1 MQIPMKDSG
10 RGVMVRGDGFAI
22 LASLL
27 WGINYPLVKFILG
40 FVPENDFL
48 IIRFSLAT
56 ILFASYLAI
65 SGETFR
71 IAKEDFSR
79 VLMLGILGVGV
90 YNIIWTYGIHRTTA
104 ANAAI
109 LISASPIFTGIY
121 SLLTGDEKISL
132 SKWLGTIMA
141 FAGIC
146 TIIYWTPGSQFSLE
160 SRVFV
165 GNILVVLGS
174 LLFSMYAVLAKPLLK
189 RYSPT
194 KLTTLAMILGL
205 PIILIYSMSED
216 HAITLSYGLMIWSGF
231 AYIIVL
237 GTIIAFIF
245 WYKGIQQTSPFKTV
259 IFHYIVPVVSMI
271 TGSIFLG
278 EPINY
283 ERVLGGIMVFAGL
296 LAVKW
301 DGTIIKKRIGKFKL
315 GQ

>member
-1 MQIPMKDSG
+1 MQVSQVQDSG
-10 RGVMVRGDGFAI
+10 KRAVVQGEGFAI
-22 LASLL
+22 VAALL
-27 WGINYPLVKFILG
+27 WGINYPLVKLVLG

-56 ILFASYLAI
+56 ILFVVYLII

-71 IAKEDFSR
+71 IARKDFSR

-90 YNIIWTYGIHRTTA
+90 YNIIWTSGIHRTTA

-109 LISASPIFTGIY
+109 MISASPIFTGIY

-146 TIIYWTPGSQFSLE
+146 AIIYWTPGSEISLE
-160 SRVFV
+160 SRVFA
-165 GNILVVLGS
+165 GNILVLLGS

-189 RYSPT
+189 HYSPV
-194 KLTTLAMILGL
+194 KLTTLAMVLGL
-205 PIILIYSMSED
+205 PVILIYSLSEP
-216 HAITLSYGLMIWSGF
+216 HTVTLSYGLMIWSGF

-237 GTIIAFIF
+237 GTMIAFIF
-245 WYKGIQQTSPFKTV
+245 WYKGVQQTSPFKTV

-278 EPINY
+278 EPINI
-283 ERVLGGIMVFAGL
+283 ERVLGGILVFAGL

-301 DGTIIKKRIGKFKL
+301 DRAVIEKKANLK
-315 GQ
+315 Q